1 MMTIFEPLFL
11 LLFLAT
17 VAALLTA
24 AVAALRGQR
33 PRALRI
39 LYRLAIGAGA
49 YFAAVLLVAFF
60 STPPVHQVGET
71 MCFDDWCITVAD
83 ATPTTTG
90 SGQSWRVTLRISS
103 RAKRIT
109 QGENYAAVY
118 LVDSRGRTFHADPAS
133 ATVPLDSRV
142 GPGESIDAARRFD
155 LPVDASGIKLVF
167 THEGGFPIGA
177 FIIGENQLFHNAT
190 IVKLN

>member
-17 VAALLTA
+17 VVTLITA
-24 AVAALRGQR
+24 AVAVLRGQR

-39 LYRLAIGAGA
+39 LRRLAIGAGA

-83 ATPTTTG
+83 AKRTPG
-90 SGQSWRVTLRISS
+90 ASGQSWKVTLRISS
-103 RAKRIT
+103 RARRIT
-109 QGENYAAVY
+109 QRENYAAVY
-118 LVDSRGRTFHADPAS
+118 LIDSRGRKFHSDPAS
-133 ATVPLDSRV
+133 ATVPLDSRA
-142 GPGESIDAARRFD
+142 GPGESIDATRVFE
-155 LPVDASGIKLVF
+155 LPPDASDVRLVF
-167 THEGGFPIGA
+167 THEGGFPIWA

-190 IVKLN
+190 VVKLD